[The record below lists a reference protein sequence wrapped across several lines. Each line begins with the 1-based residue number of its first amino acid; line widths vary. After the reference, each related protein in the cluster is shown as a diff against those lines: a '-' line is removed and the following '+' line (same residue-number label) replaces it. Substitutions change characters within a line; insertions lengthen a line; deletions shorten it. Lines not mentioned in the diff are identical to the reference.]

1 MSGFT
6 AHLGLWLVEDAQ
18 GRPITRNGRCQW
30 RLSGPLPYD
39 VGEEGS
45 GETITVPAGFVTD
58 LASIPR
64 LVSGLLP
71 PDGPWAKGAV
81 LHDFLYSSRGTGVF
95 AGRRWLSR
103 ATDYTRKEADQIFAE
118 AMRVLGVPAWR
129 RQVIFIAVRL
139 GGSGGWGSR

>member
-1 MSGFT
+1 VSRFT
-6 AHLGLWLVEDAQ
+6 NHLGLWLVEDSA

-39 VGEEGS
+39 VGAEGS

-81 LHDFLYSSRGTGVF
+81 IHDFLYATAGTGVF
-95 AGRRWLSR
+95 GGKRWITRPANYS
-103 ATDYTRKEADQIFAE
+103 RKEADDVFAE
-118 AMRVLGVPAWR
+118 AMKVLGVPAWR
-129 RQVIFIAVRL
+129 RSVIHAAVRL
-139 GGSGGWGSR
+139 GGQKGWGR